1 LEGVVG
7 GLEADVFVAVLVGRV
22 AGEDGG
28 DVEDDGGFFVG
39 ERVLGGWFV
48 GEGVEPEGVVNFLA
62 CRPSNNVVCSSS
74 PISSE

>member
-28 DVEDDGGFFVG
+28 DVEDDRGFFVG
-39 ERVLGGWFV
+39 EGVLGGWFV
-48 GEGVEPEGVVNFLA
+48 GEGVEPE
-62 CRPSNNVVCSSS
+62 
-74 PISSE
+74 